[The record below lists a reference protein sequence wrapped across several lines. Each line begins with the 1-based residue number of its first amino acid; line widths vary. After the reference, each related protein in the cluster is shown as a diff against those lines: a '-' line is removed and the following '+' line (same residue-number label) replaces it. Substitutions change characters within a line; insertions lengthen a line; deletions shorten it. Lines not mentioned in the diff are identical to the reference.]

1 MFTGIT
7 ELKQRNNKNDHAD
20 LKKIIIANNYWV
32 LTMCPGSALPVLT
45 HLILTTL
52 GGRRGY
58 VNFLGLPF

>member
-52 GGRRGY
+52 GGRRG
-58 VNFLGLPF
+58 